1 LKKLIAGIEKV
12 LPDDMLLEYIGGL
25 QGAINK
31 KMINLVTLPKN
42 KDIKDM
48 AIVIERLV
56 KLKILILENNNK
68 KV

>member
-1 LKKLIAGIEKV
+1 MKKLIAGIEKV